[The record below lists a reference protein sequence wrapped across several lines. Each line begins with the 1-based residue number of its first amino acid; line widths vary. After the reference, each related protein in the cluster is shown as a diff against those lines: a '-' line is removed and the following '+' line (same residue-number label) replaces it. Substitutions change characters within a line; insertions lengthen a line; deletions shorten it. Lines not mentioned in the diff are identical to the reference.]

1 MFREIIKGTTLLSAV
16 LLAAGCS
23 SDRVKE
29 KAEELYAQS
38 LESRSQGNYEE
49 AVKLLDSID
58 HAYPA
63 AIDVRRKATALRP
76 LLMEQLTNRQL
87 EIADSISAVSS
98 WRLDSMKKYNL
109 PVSNVIENYFVP
121 SAEGKVNVAAVPGL
135 HARMSPDGR
144 FYIVA
149 TAPGHLGLT
158 SVSVQS
164 DGETVSSPAISYD
177 GERSDRSGA
186 NDVIT
191 FVEAECDELGSFI
204 MRHRNSPVSV
214 TYSGKNSRT
223 LPLADNQKEG
233 VATLYETSALV
244 RECKKQEIEKQR
256 LTRVLEVVR
265 SQIARTASDSI
276 SIE

>member
-23 SDRVKE
+23 ADRVKE

-109 PVSNVIENYFVP
+109 PVSNVIENYYVS
-121 SAEGKVNVAAVPGL
+121 SAEGKINVAVVPGL

-158 SVSVQS
+158 SVSVES

-214 TYSGKNSRT
+214 TYSGTSRRT

-233 VATLYETSALV
+233 VVTLYETAALV

>member
-1 MFREIIKGTTLLSAV
+1 MFREITKGAV
-16 LLAAGCS
+16 LVSTVMLMAGCS
-23 SDRVKE
+23 SDHVKE

-38 LESRSQGNYEE
+38 LDLRKQGDFET
-49 AVKLLDSID
+49 AVMLLDSID

-63 AIDVRRKATALRP
+63 AIDVRRKVTALRP

-87 EIADSISAVSS
+87 EVADSISAVSS
-98 WRLDSMKKYNL
+98 WRLDSMKKYNQL
-109 PVSNVIENYFVP
+109 VSNVIENYYVP
-121 SAEGKVNVAAVPGL
+121 ASEGKINVASTTGL

-149 TAPGHLGLT
+149 SAPGHVGL
-158 SVSVQS
+158 VSVAVES
-164 DGETVSSPAISYD
+164 DGESVSTPAVSYD

-191 FVEAECDELGSFI
+191 FVEAECDEIGNFI

-214 TYSGKNSRT
+214 TYSGNTSRT
-223 LPLADNQKEG
+223 LPLAANQKEG
-233 VATLYETSALV
+233 VATLYETAALV

>member
-1 MFREIIKGTTLLSAV
+1 MLREITKGILFVSAAAFV
-16 LLAAGCS
+16 AGCS

-29 KAEELYAQS
+29 KAEELYGQA
-38 LESRSQGNYEE
+38 LELRKQGKYDE

-58 HAYPA
+58 HAYGA
-63 AIDVRRKATALRP
+63 AIDVRRKGTALRP

-87 EIADSISAVSS
+87 EIADSIAAISS
-98 WRLDSMKKYNL
+98 WRLDSLKKYNQ
-109 PVSNVIENYFVP
+109 PVSNVIENYYVP
-121 SAEGKVNVAAVPGL
+121 SAEGKVNVAATPGL

-149 TAPGHLGLT
+149 TAPGHLGMT
-158 SVSVQS
+158 SVSASS
-164 DGETVSSPAISYD
+164 DGESVSTPAISYD

-191 FVEAECDELGSFI
+191 FVEAECDELGNFV
-204 MRHRNSPVSV
+204 MRHRNSPISV
-214 TYSGKNSRT
+214 TYSGKSNRT
-223 LPLADNQKEG
+223 VPLSESQKAG
-233 VATLYETSALV
+233 VAALYETASLV

-265 SQIARTASDSI
+265 SQIARTSSDSI

>member
-87 EIADSISAVSS
+87 EIADSVSAVSS

-109 PVSNVIENYFVP
+109 PVSNVIENYFVS
-121 SAEGKVNVAAVPGL
+121 SAEGRVNVAAVPGL

-158 SVSVQS
+158 SVSVES

-204 MRHRNSPVSV
+204 MRHRNSPVLV

-223 LPLADNQKEG
+223 LSLAANQKEG

-244 RECKKQEIEKQR
+244 RECKKQELEKQR